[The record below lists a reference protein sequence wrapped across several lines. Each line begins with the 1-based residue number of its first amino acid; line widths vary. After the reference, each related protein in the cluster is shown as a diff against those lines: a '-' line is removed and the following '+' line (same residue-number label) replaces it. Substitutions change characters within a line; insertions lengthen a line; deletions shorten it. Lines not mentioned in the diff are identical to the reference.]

1 MRDGEHKECPIV
13 PDQAIRLN
21 YGEGEDEHLLV
32 AAHADSIQ
40 IFPDSKYNYL
50 RYWDSDEG
58 VIRAVFLAHHI
69 LADLQDMG
77 IPPTKRVDITETE
90 HEAYERH
97 VAQVAM
103 AGCVEVEEVPE
114 EPEYHLTDAEINYF
128 FGEHGE

>member
-1 MRDGEHKECPIV
+1 MRDGEHKDCPIV
-13 PDQAIRLN
+13 PDQCIRLN
-21 YGEGEDEHLLV
+21 YGDGEDEHLLV

-58 VIRAVFLAHHI
+58 VIRAVFLAGHI
-69 LADLQDMG
+69 LADLVDLG
-77 IPPTKRVDITETE
+77 IATTPRESITETE

-97 VAQVAM
+97 IAQVAT
-103 AGCVEVEEVPE
+103 AGCVEVEEV
-114 EPEYHLTDAEINYF
+114 PEYHLTDAEINYF